1 MGEKMKRL
9 GFLIFLIMMVIGL
22 TGCEEDNETDII
34 NKLDKKI
41 EKTDGYQLTGT
52 LKLLNNEETYLYNVE
67 VSYSSEDKFRVSLIN
82 QNNNHEQII
91 LRNEDGV
98 YVLTPSLNKSFK
110 FESEWPYNNSQ
121 IYILQTL
128 IDDIKSDK
136 NYSFE
141 KKNNQ
146 YIFKTVVDYPNNSK
160 LIKQKI
166 YLDKKLNLKKV
177 EVLDRDNKVQMSM
190 KFDEIKLNKNF
201 KKNYFDLDSNMKASQ
216 NNETFQPTSKIED
229 SLYPMY
235 LPENT
240 YLEKED
246 KVSKED
252 GERLIMTFSGDS
264 PFMIIQETVSV
275 TDDYTIIPVSG
286 EPTLLP
292 DTIAALADNE
302 LSWIS
307 DGIEYYMVSSELESD
322 QLVNV
327 ANSINVASVI
337 DQK

>member
-1 MGEKMKRL
+1 M
-9 GFLIFLIMMVIGL
+9 I
-22 TGCEEDNETDII
+22 
-34 NKLDKKI
+34 
-41 EKTDGYQLTGT
+41 
-52 LKLLNNEETYLYNVE
+52 
-67 VSYSSEDKFRVSLIN
+67 
-82 QNNNHEQII
+82 
-91 LRNEDGV
+91 V

-136 NYSFE
+136 NYNFE

-201 KKNYFDLDSNMKASQ
+201 KKNYFDLDSNMKVSQ

-275 TDDYTIIPVSG
+275 TDDYTVIPVYG

>member
-1 MGEKMKRL
+1 M
-9 GFLIFLIMMVIGL
+9 
-22 TGCEEDNETDII
+22 
-34 NKLDKKI
+34 
-41 EKTDGYQLTGT
+41 
-52 LKLLNNEETYLYNVE
+52 
-67 VSYSSEDKFRVSLIN
+67 
-82 QNNNHEQII
+82 
-91 LRNEDGV
+91 
-98 YVLTPSLNKSFK
+98 
-110 FESEWPYNNSQ
+110 
-121 IYILQTL
+121 
-128 IDDIKSDK
+128 
-136 NYSFE
+136 
-141 KKNNQ
+141 
-146 YIFKTVVDYPNNSK
+146 
-160 LIKQKI
+160 
-166 YLDKKLNLKKV
+166 
-177 EVLDRDNKVQMSM
+177 LDRDNKVQMSM

-201 KKNYFDLDSNMKASQ
+201 KKNYFDLDSNMKVSQ

-275 TDDYTIIPVSG
+275 TDDYTVIPVYG